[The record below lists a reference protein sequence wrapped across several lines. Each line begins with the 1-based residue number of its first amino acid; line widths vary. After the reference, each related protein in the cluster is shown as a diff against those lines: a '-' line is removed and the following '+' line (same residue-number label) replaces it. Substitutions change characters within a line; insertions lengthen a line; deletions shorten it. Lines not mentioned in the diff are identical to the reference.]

1 MNNSNQFREL
11 MEHAEKNDHIQEHT
25 KDTLPERCYSLLPG
39 SKDVIIIRRNE
50 MGYYKTDIPTAS
62 KEDARAIV
70 NLYNA
75 RLGVSK
81 AQEEAMKIG
90 SMFGW
95 DVPGADPKN
104 YDRNEKPMKPKDRGD
119 AR

>member
-11 MEHAEKNDHIQEHT
+11 MEHARTSGHVQAPDRGA
-25 KDTLPERCYSLLPG
+25 LPERCYSLLPG

-81 AQEEAMKIG
+81 AQEEAMKTG

-95 DVPGADPKN
+95 DVPGADPGN
-104 YDRNEKPMKPKDRGD
+104 YDRYDKPMKPKDRGD